1 MSAWIRALGMVVAT
15 ATSACLITAGRA
27 GTITSYDLN
36 VAQCSGSGCGEVS
49 GFNFGTV
56 VVDISSDQKS
66 ATITYDLTTGL
77 LHDTS
82 IAATAAFDMTGVTG
96 VSVSTDSTG
105 TSPAG
110 NPPPAGTP
118 YGWSNVTGGAVGMDG
133 AGLFTNGV
141 LCGSTL
147 SGKTCG
153 TELVLTVTGA
163 NLATALSSLA
173 NGGFFAAVDISN
185 TVSGLSVTA
194 CTNDGGTPNSDGTC
208 TITGVVADSV
218 ATPLPSALAL
228 FGSVLFG
235 GLGLSKWRGRR
246 GPVSVMA

>member
-27 GTITSYDLN
+27 DTITSYNLN
-36 VAQCSGSGCGEVS
+36 AAQCSGTGCGEVS

-56 VVDISSDQKS
+56 VVDINSTGTS

-77 LHDTS
+77 FHDPS
-82 IAATAAFDMTGVTG
+82 IDATAAFSMTGVTSP

-105 TSPAG
+105 T
-110 NPPPAGTP
+110 PPAGTP
-118 YGWSNVTGGAVGMDG
+118 YSWSNVTGGAVGMDG
-133 AGLFTNGV
+133 AGTFTNGV
-141 LCGSTL
+141 LCTSSVAGN
-147 SGKTCG
+147 TCG

-163 NLATALSSLA
+163 NLATALSSGA
-173 NGGFFAAVDISN
+173 NGGYFAAIDISN
-185 TVSGLSVTA
+185 TISGLSQTT
-194 CTNDGGTPNSDGTC
+194 CTTDGGSYNGNGTC
-208 TITGVVADSV
+208 TFTGVI

-235 GLGLSKWRGRR
+235 GLGLSKWRSRR